1 MIVWECRGI
10 KLKQKKVREGY
21 SEGGKGEKESVERE
35 TCVKEQSCG
44 QLLVCYYNWGNM
56 NRISRED
63 ESREEDRDPDVKY
76 EVYPEGSGESL
87 MDLKGGFIS

>member
-1 MIVWECRGI
+1 
-10 KLKQKKVREGY
+10 
-21 SEGGKGEKESVERE
+21 
-35 TCVKEQSCG
+35 
-44 QLLVCYYNWGNM
+44 M

-76 EVYPEGSGESL
+76 EFYPEGSGESL